1 MLPKISFF
9 FLVFIA
15 WSSCAFHVS
24 RYSSSMQ
31 DANELPEDLSTA
43 KEVIL
48 VQSNV
53 LVKQKTE
60 IDALKKEREELLAEI
75 HFLRSGKKREKFINA
90 DQMLLEFGEDKEL
103 QEALEAAKKE
113 AEAEIERITY
123 TRKKPSCEKKPA
135 SDKFPAHLPREVVEV
150 TIPEAFQKLVDSGEL
165 IIKRYETTEAL
176 KQIPASLVVIQY
188 KKPVLAYANNP
199 EKELKVEE
207 EANLGEKGRYHPS
220 VAAQVV
226 HGKFGLHL
234 PYYRLQD
241 MFGSSGWTPSRSTLD
256 YLVELASEVTEALV
270 KTMQSR
276 LMTANCL
283 GLDDT
288 HVKLIMPKDVPDIP
302 EAEQDAITQR
312 LIAKMKEAKKEG
324 KDSLDAKM
332 WGYSSFDSS
341 APYDLFDFR
350 VSRHRDGPE
359 EFLSEYSG
367 HVMADCYSG
376 NMSVILAPGSK
387 MTRMACWS
395 HARRHVYE
403 HQDYDKNV
411 SALPLALMNQLY
423 DIERRAL
430 QWSDEA
436 RGELRA
442 KESRM
447 ILDRLKEWLDG
458 PVAGSV
464 LPASKLGGA
473 LNYIRNHWE
482 ALIVYATDGRLP
494 IDNNQVERLM
504 KRIAIGRKNWLFIG
518 SVRAGIRNAG
528 LMSLVASA
536 QRQEIDIG
544 MYLESAITHLLR
556 GTARPEELLPDRWKA
571 NHPEAVRTYR
581 EQERRDKADTATL
594 SAAKRRARQQ
604 LKKLT

>member
-1 MLPKISFF
+1 
-9 FLVFIA
+9 
-15 WSSCAFHVS
+15 
-24 RYSSSMQ
+24 MQ

-123 TRKKPSCEKKPA
+123 TRKKPSYDKKPA

-165 IIKRYETTEAL
+165 IINRYETTEAL

-376 NMSVILAPGSK
+376 NMSVILASGSK

-458 PVAGSV
+458 PVAGSI

>member
-1 MLPKISFF
+1 
-9 FLVFIA
+9 
-15 WSSCAFHVS
+15 
-24 RYSSSMQ
+24 
-31 DANELPEDLSTA
+31 
-43 KEVIL
+43 
-48 VQSNV
+48 
-53 LVKQKTE
+53 
-60 IDALKKEREELLAEI
+60 
-75 HFLRSGKKREKFINA
+75 
-90 DQMLLEFGEDKEL
+90 
-103 QEALEAAKKE
+103 
-113 AEAEIERITY
+113 
-123 TRKKPSCEKKPA
+123 
-135 SDKFPAHLPREVVEV
+135 
-150 TIPEAFQKLVDSGEL
+150 L

-176 KQIPASLVVIQY
+176 KHVPASLVVIQY

-199 EKELKVEE
+199 EKELNVEE

-241 MFGSSGWTPSRSTLD
+241 VFGSSGWTPSRSTLD

-270 KTMQSR
+270 KAMESK

-288 HVKLIMPKDVPDIP
+288 HVKLIMPKDIPDVP
-302 EAEQDAITQR
+302 ESEQDLRTRR
-312 LIAKMKEAKKEG
+312 LIEKMREAQKEG

-332 WGYSSFDSS
+332 WGYSSFDPSV
-341 APYDLFDFR
+341 PYDLFDFR
-350 VSRHRDGPE
+350 VSRHRDGPA
-359 EFLSEYSG
+359 EFLSGYSG

-376 NMSVILAPGSK
+376 NMSVVLAPGSR

-403 HQDYDKNV
+403 HQDNDPRV
-411 SALPLALMNQLY
+411 AALPLALLNQLY
-423 DIERRAL
+423 DIERRAS

-458 PVAGSV
+458 PVARSV
-464 LPASKLGGA
+464 LPASRLGGA
-473 LNYIRNHWE
+473 LSYLRNHWD
-482 ALIVYATDGRLP
+482 ALCVYATDGRLP

-504 KRIAIGRKNWLFIG
+504 KRIALGRKNWLFIG
-518 SVRAGIRNAG
+518 SMRAGIRNAG

-536 QRQEIDIG
+536 QRQEIDVG

-556 GTARPEELLPDRWKA
+556 GSARPDELLPDRWKA